1 MTFTERNLVPNAGL
15 LPAAALAHRIGLGEL
30 VDQRLGLAEHGAS
43 SGAKALTVIGSMLA
57 KGDSI
62 DDTAV
67 LRSGAAGNLFD
78 DTRAP
83 STIGSW
89 LRAHKWSNVRQLD
102 AVSRELLARLWAAGA
117 RPEDLAGPM
126 TIDLDSSIVEVYG
139 RAKQGAAFG
148 YTKVRGYHPQ
158 FATCAATGMV
168 LFSRLRGGSAGA
180 ARGAKSFLTETVSRV
195 RDAGA
200 TGRLTIRAD
209 SAFYTRAVLGT
220 AVRLGV
226 DFSVTARQD
235 QKIRAAIEAIDEDAW
250 TPIPYWLS
258 TAEVSGADVAETS
271 YTAFAGTKE
280 AIEVRLVVRRVRPT
294 PGSQLALFTTWDY
307 HPFVTNRPGELVEI
321 EADHRRH
328 AVVEQRIA
336 ELKSAGLAHLPS
348 GKFMANAAWL
358 ALAVMAHN
366 LGRAVGRLAGDDLER
381 ATTATPQRAVFTVPG
396 GRSPAGADVT
406 SDYPSTGPGHPPS
419 NEPSSTSQRSH
430 CAVDPPPTRQP
441 GPSEK
446 PARPAGHPRPHPPT
460 TPTALAH
467 PDPTALNESLGGSG
481 LSVDAGVKT
490 PLLPQLRQVLC
501 ALFDFSLAQVIV
513 LIRVDD
519 VVRWVDQIPE
529 LEIEVE
535 HFMPVVAH

>member
-1 MTFTERNLVPNAGL
+1 MSFTEKNLVPNAGL
-15 LPAAALAHRIGLGEL
+15 LPAAALAQRIGLGDL
-30 VDQRLGLAEHGAS
+30 VDQRLGLDQHGAN

-57 KGDSI
+57 QGDSI

-67 LRSGAAGNLFD
+67 LRAGAAGELFD

-83 STIGSW
+83 STVGSW

-102 AVSRELLARLWAAGA
+102 AVSRGLLARLWSAGA
-117 RPEDLAGPM
+117 GPGDLAGPL

-148 YTKVRGYHPQ
+148 YTRVRGYHPQ
-158 FATCAATGMV
+158 FATCAETGMV

-200 TGRLTIRAD
+200 TGQLTIRAD
-209 SAFYTRAVLGT
+209 SAFYSRAGLGT
-220 AVRLGV
+220 AVKLGV

-235 QKIRAAIEAIDEDAW
+235 KKIRAAIEAIDEEAW

-258 TAEVSGADVAETS
+258 TPEVSGADVAETS
-271 YTAFAGTKE
+271 YTAFAGTE
-280 AIEVRLVVRRVRPT
+280 PIEVRLVVRRVRPT

-307 HPFVTNRPGELVEI
+307 HAFVTNRLGDLVQV

-366 LGRAVGRLAGDDLER
+366 LGRAVGRLAGGDLER
-381 ATTATPQRAVFTVPG
+381 ATSGTLQRAIFTAPG
-396 GRSPAGADVT
+396 RMVSSGRRRHLRLPASWPWAQAI
-406 SDYPSTGPGHPPS
+406 
-419 NEPSSTSQRSH
+419 ER
-430 CAVDPPPTRQP
+430 
-441 GPSEK
+441 
-446 PARPAGHPRPHPPT
+446 
-460 TPTALAH
+460 ALASI
-467 PDPTALNESLGGSG
+467 A
-481 LSVDAGVKT
+481 A
-490 PLLPQLRQVLC
+490 
-501 ALFDFSLAQVIV
+501 
-513 LIRVDD
+513 
-519 VVRWVDQIPE
+519 IPRRC
-529 LEIEVE
+529 
-535 HFMPVVAH
+535 